1 MITSVSFALL
11 LSLPIKGTFSHILF
25 EIVANCQMSVKI
37 LHVSQMQV
45 QILPVFFFYFS
56 HFYYHLI
63 SYQSSVVVWPHAN
76 PLVGCV
82 RLQCCNLATTMEPWY
97 NEGPRDWRNPGTKY
111 VRYDEVSLYR
121 VSIPYILLLL
131 SRGILSLYRG
141 LLYIKV
147 RQSRFHCTSGLCSL

>member
-11 LSLPIKGTFSHILF
+11 LSLPKRLF
-25 EIVANCQMSVKI
+25 LLSLLKLWPTVRCQLKFCMFLRCKFRFC
-37 LHVSQMQV
+37 LF
-45 QILPVFFFYFS
+45 FFFYFS
-56 HFYYHLI
+56 HFYYHLM